1 MTTKDSIRPDVRT
14 EGADNR
20 FVRQPVPFLKSDE
33 EQIARIRR
41 QLEGMFREL
50 RLVQDVIRVCGAV
63 AGTVGFDLDDEVEH
77 VLHRCGSD
85 RLHSI
90 LKTLTQIVERFGGST
105 EMSEGCQAD
114 NQPSAGLL

>member
-1 MTTKDSIRPDVRT
+1 MTTEDSIRLGARADGAEDQPDRLSI
-14 EGADNR
+14 
-20 FVRQPVPFLKSDE
+20 PFLKSDE
-33 EQIARIRR
+33 EQIAKIRR

-50 RLVQDVIRVCGAV
+50 RLVQDVIRVCGGV

-90 LKTLTQIVERFGGST
+90 LKTLTQIVERFGGTT
-105 EMSEGCQAD
+105 ELSERRQEE
-114 NQPSAGLL
+114 NQ